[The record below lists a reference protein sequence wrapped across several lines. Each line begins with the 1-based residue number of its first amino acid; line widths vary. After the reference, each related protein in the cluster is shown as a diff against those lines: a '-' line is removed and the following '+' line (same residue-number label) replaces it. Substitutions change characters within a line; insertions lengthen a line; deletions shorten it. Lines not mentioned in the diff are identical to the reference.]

1 MRKQSLLGRF
11 LLWRVKHIS
20 IKNFIMILS
29 VIIGVLAGLGAVIIK
44 NSVHLIKELLTSSF
58 TADYHNYLYF
68 AYPAIGIL
76 IAVIYI
82 KFIIRQ
88 HVGHGIPSVLFAIS
102 KAHGIIKRHNI
113 FSSIITSTLT
123 VGFGGSV
130 GLEGPTVATG
140 AAIGSNIGQMFRLS
154 YKQIT
159 LLLGLASA
167 AAMAAIF
174 KSPIA
179 AVVFA
184 VEVIMIDLT
193 TASIIPLLIASA
205 TAVLTSYFFLGQAVL
220 YPYEITEEFLI
231 AESPYFIALGVLAG
245 LVSVY
250 FTKMY
255 MFIEF
260 NFIKIKK
267 WYSKV
272 IFGGLCLGILIFFF
286 PSLYGEGYEAINAT
300 LHGNFDPLF
309 NNSIFFSFK
318 DNIYIIFLLLFLIIF
333 FKVIATSIT
342 FGAGG
347 VGGIFAPTLFM
358 GAFTGLL
365 FASLVNHMNLGE
377 ISTGNFALVGMGGLI
392 AGVLHAPLTAI
403 FLIAEITGGYKLF
416 VPLMITSTISYA
428 TIKLFVSN
436 SVYTHQLAKRGEL
449 ITHHKDKAVLS
460 LMKVN
465 KFIEKDFASISP
477 EATLGD
483 LVKVISN
490 SKRNIYPVID
500 KDNNFFGIMRLDD
513 IRNIMFNPELYNTTY
528 VRNLMI
534 VPSSI
539 VHPDE
544 SMDQVAKKFQ
554 HSGKYNLAV
563 VKEGK
568 YLGFISRANVFSSYR
583 KILKEF
589 SDD

>member
-1 MRKQSLLGRF
+1 MKKQSLLGRF
-11 LLWRVKHIS
+11 LLWRVKNIS

-58 TADYHNYLYF
+58 AANYHNYLYF

-76 IAVIYI
+76 IAVIYV
-82 KFIIRQ
+82 KFIVRQ

-102 KAHGIIKRHNI
+102 KTHGIIKRHNI
-113 FSSIITSTLT
+113 ISSIITSTFT

-193 TASIIPLLIASA
+193 AASIIPLLIASA

-220 YPYEITEEFLI
+220 YPYEITEEFLLVD
-231 AESPYFIALGVLAG
+231 SPYFIVLGILAG

-260 NFIKIKK
+260 NFLKIKK

-272 IFGGLCLGILIFFF
+272 IFGGLCLGVLIFVF
-286 PSLYGEGYEAINAT
+286 PSLYGEGYEAINSS

-309 NNSIFFSFK
+309 NNSIFYSFK
-318 DNIYIIFLLLFLIIF
+318 DNIYIVFLLLFLIIF

-358 GAFTGLL
+358 GAFTGLM
-365 FASLVNHMNLGE
+365 FASVVNHLSLGE

-460 LMKVN
+460 RMKVS
-465 KFIEKDFASISP
+465 KLIERDFALIPP
-477 EATLGD
+477 ESTLSD
-483 LVKVISN
+483 LVKVIAN
-490 SKRNIYPVID
+490 SKRNIYPVVG
-500 KDNNFFGIMRLDD
+500 KDNVFFGIIRLDD
-513 IRNIMFNPELYNTTY
+513 IRNIMFSPELYDTTF
-528 VRNLMI
+528 VQNLMI

-539 VHPDE
+539 VDPEE
-544 SMDQVAKKFQ
+544 SMDQVAQKFQ
-554 HSGKYNLAV
+554 HSGKYNLVV
-563 VKEGK
+563 VKDGK